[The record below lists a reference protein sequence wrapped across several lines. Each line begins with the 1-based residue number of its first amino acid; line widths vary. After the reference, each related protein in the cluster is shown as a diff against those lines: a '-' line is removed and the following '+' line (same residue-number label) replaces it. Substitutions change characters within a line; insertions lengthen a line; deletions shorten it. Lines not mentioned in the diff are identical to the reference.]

1 VHCFCKVLEAH
12 AKFLYAVS
20 NWWDASHGVIDAGA
34 GMAIVDPFQQ
44 HVL

>member
-1 VHCFCKVLEAH
+1 VHGFCKVLEAH
-12 AKFLYAVS
+12 AKFFYAVG
-20 NWWDASHGVIDAGA
+20 NWWNTSHGVIDAGA